1 MTKLSYQITRRKFL
15 QGAAAYG
22 AAACLFIS
30 NSALA
35 KWPSKLFA
43 AEKKKE
49 LIKELFGDANI
60 EESTQINIKAPEIA
74 ENGAVVPISVKS
86 DLPKVESVSVLVDKN
101 PRPLA
106 AQFVMQPV
114 NNSVIS
120 TRLKLAETS
129 SVTAIV
135 KSNGHLYSSTKMI
148 KVTIGGCGG

>member
-1 MTKLSYQITRRKFL
+1 MSKQSHQTTRRKFI
-15 QGAAAYG
+15 QSAAMYG
-22 AAACLFIS
+22 IAACVFLS

-35 KWPSKLFA
+35 KWPSKLFST
-43 AEKKKE
+43 EKKKD

-60 EESTQINIKAPEIA
+60 EDSEQVNIKAPEIA
-74 ENGAVVPISVKS
+74 ENGAVVPVTVQANF
-86 DLPKVESVSVLVDKN
+86 PKVESVSILVDKN

-106 AQFVMQPV
+106 AQFVMRPA
-114 NNSVIS
+114 NNSKIS

-135 KSNGHLYSSTKMI
+135 KADGKLYSSTKQI